1 MEMNPDKIF
10 NKITD
15 EIIPDLTKTGMSAAR
30 SFVKGAINILE
41 KTIEKIDEDDSD
53 LFIPSHV
60 LESMHE
66 SAFDLITS
74 TIGAVLTSPRRA
86 EYEGSIG
93 KHSFIKEI
101 CCISLSLP
109 RRAGNTTL
117 LLHLAKYYQ
126 NARILC
132 SGSDAVSNMKKI
144 IDNAVFSS
152 PLKDRLLSNIYNA
165 VDSGSVKPGI
175 VLVDQGS
182 SYSKAQK
189 EALVRPEDE
198 FYVFIG

>member
-1 MEMNPDKIF
+1 MEMNPDMIF

-15 EIIPDLTKTGMSAAR
+15 EILPDLTKTGMSAAR
-30 SFVKGAINILE
+30 SFVKGAIDILE
-41 KTIEKIDEDDSD
+41 KTIEKIDGNDSD
-53 LFIPSHV
+53 SFIPSHI
-60 LESMHE
+60 LNGMHE

-74 TIGAVLTSPRRA
+74 TIGAVLTSHRRA
-86 EYEGSIG
+86 EYESSIG
-93 KHSFIKEI
+93 KQAFIKDF

-109 RRAGNTTL
+109 KGTGNTTL

-132 SGSDAVSNMKKI
+132 RDSGAISTMKKI
-144 IDNAVFSS
+144 IDNAVSSS
-152 PLKDRLLSNIYNA
+152 PLKDRLLSNIYSAEN
-165 VDSGSVKPGI
+165 SGSVKPGI
-175 VLVDQGS
+175 VLVDKGS